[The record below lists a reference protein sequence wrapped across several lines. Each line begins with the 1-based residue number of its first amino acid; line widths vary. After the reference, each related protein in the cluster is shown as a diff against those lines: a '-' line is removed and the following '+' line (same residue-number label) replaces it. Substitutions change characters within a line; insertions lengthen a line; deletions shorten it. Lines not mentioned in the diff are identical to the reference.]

1 VGEPFHRASDGRP
14 LVVPRGMRIGSEGA
28 EVAEV
33 EIEPVVVAKP
43 EEPPSTVIPMP
54 NAVRPAV
61 NYRQDLA
68 RRRGDGR
75 QMSLF

>member
-1 VGEPFHRASDGRP
+1 
-14 LVVPRGMRIGSEGA
+14 
-28 EVAEV
+28 VAEV
-33 EIEPVVVAKP
+33 KIEPVVTSKP
-43 EEPPSTVIPMP
+43 EEPSATVIPMP